1 MQWCKRANKV
11 ACFHTRDQ
19 LASNPIIDNF
29 NLLHLEDEYSDKGDQ
44 KEAGNGHF

>member
-1 MQWCKRANKV
+1 MVV
-11 ACFHTRDQ
+11 AQFVERPLLTPEVNG
-19 LASNPIIDNF
+19 SNPIIDNF